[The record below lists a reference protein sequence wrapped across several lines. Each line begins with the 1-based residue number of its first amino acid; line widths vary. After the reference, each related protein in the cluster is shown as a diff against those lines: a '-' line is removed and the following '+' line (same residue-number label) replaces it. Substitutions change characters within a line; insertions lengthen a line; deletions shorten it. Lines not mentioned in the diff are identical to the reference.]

1 MAKDHKFLAEVSD
14 LVQAEL
20 TKFLSEA
27 FPIAKVTS
35 EYLPGPDEE
44 DYLRTTV
51 FFEDGHAELDP
62 RALSRFTR
70 HMDKI
75 CTERGF
81 YRPIID
87 YANKSEI
94 PV

>member
-1 MAKDHKFLAEVSD
+1 MNKYDTFLAEVSD
-14 LVQAEL
+14 LVQTEL
-20 TKFLSEA
+20 TEFLSGE
-27 FPIAKVTS
+27 FPIARVTS
-35 EYLPGPDEE
+35 EYLPGPDDE
-44 DYLRTTV
+44 DHLRTTV

-62 RALSRFTR
+62 RVLSRFTR

-75 CTERGF
+75 CNERGF

-87 YANKSEI
+87 YSNRSEI